1 MSRFK
6 IEAFVIR
13 TTRMAES
20 SRVVTLYS
28 REVGKVKAV
37 AKGVGRPK
45 SKMSG
50 SIELFNLIEGV
61 LYKKETAD
69 LGTLSSASVL
79 QDFKE
84 MVADSRKFG
93 FGSAWCEILDKTSH
107 AEEAQPKTF
116 ALTLDYLE
124 TLNESKPDICGLLFW
139 SGMIKLLEIE
149 GYAPRLDRCVS
160 CRMDKVSGK
169 LMVSLSRGGLVCTKC
184 AESGELIIA
193 LSEKV
198 LALLRRMESE
208 SLSEISQMTHDKKI
222 GKEAAEVIMAFATY
236 HLGLPRNLKS
246 FKFLESLGD

>member
-28 REVGKVKAV
+28 RQIGKVKAV

-50 SIELFNLIEGV
+50 SIGLFNLIEGV
-61 LYKKETAD
+61 LYKKETSD
-69 LGTLSSASVL
+69 LGTLSSAALL

-84 MVADSRKFG
+84 IVADSRKYG

-107 AEEAQPKTF
+107 AEESQPKTF

-124 TLNESKPDICGLLFW
+124 TLNESKPEVCGLLFW
-139 SGMIKLLEIE
+139 SGVIKLLEIE

-160 CRMDKVSGK
+160 CGLDKFSGR
-169 LMVSLSRGGLVCTKC
+169 LMVSLSRGGLICTKC
-184 AESGELIIA
+184 AESDEIIVD

-198 LALLRRMESE
+198 LALLRRMESG
-208 SLSEISQMTHDKKI
+208 SLSKISQMAHDKKI
-222 GKEAAEVIMAFATY
+222 GKAAAEVIMAFATY

>member
-1 MSRFK
+1 
-6 IEAFVIR
+6 
-13 TTRMAES
+13 MAES

-61 LYKKETAD
+61 LYKKETTD
-69 LGTLSSASVL
+69 LGTLSSASLL
-79 QDFKE
+79 QDFKKI
-84 MVADSRKFG
+84 VADSRKYG

-116 ALTLDYLE
+116 TLTLDYLE
-124 TLNESKPDICGLLFW
+124 TLNQSKPEACGLLFW
-139 SGMIKLLEIE
+139 SGVVKLLDIE

-160 CRMDKVSGK
+160 CRMDKVGGR
-169 LMVSLSRGGLVCTKC
+169 LMISLSRGGLVCAKC
-184 AESGELIIA
+184 ADADELIID
-193 LSEKV
+193 LSDKV

-208 SLSEISQMTHDKKI
+208 SLSKISQMSHDKKI
-222 GKEAAEVIMAFATY
+222 GKAAAEVIMAFATY

>member
-20 SRVVTLYS
+20 SRVVTLFS

-45 SKMSG
+45 SKMAG
-50 SIELFNLIEGV
+50 SIGLFNLIEGV

-116 ALTLDYLE
+116 TLTLDYLE
-124 TLNESKPDICGLLFW
+124 TLNVSKPDVSGLLFW
-139 SGMIKLLEIE
+139 SGVVKLLEIE
-149 GYAPRLDRCVS
+149 GYAPRLDNCVS
-160 CRMDKVSGK
+160 CRVDKIGGR
-169 LMVSLSRGGLVCTKC
+169 LMVSLGRGGLVCAKC
-184 AESGELIIA
+184 AESDELIID

-208 SLSEISQMTHDKKI
+208 SLSKISQMSHDKKT
-222 GKEAAEVIMAFATY
+222 GKEAAEVIMAFASY
-236 HLGLPRNLKS
+236 HLGLLRNLKS

>member
-45 SKMSG
+45 SKMAG

-61 LYKKETAD
+61 LYKKETSD

-93 FGSAWCEILDKTSH
+93 FGSAWCGILDKDH
-107 AEEAQPKTF
+107 RYGTF
-116 ALTLDYLE
+116 FRRSPYLYFRI
-124 TLNESKPDICGLLFW
+124 LKFDNVI
-139 SGMIKLLEIE
+139 IE
-149 GYAPRLDRCVS
+149 KYFRL
-160 CRMDKVSGK
+160 
-169 LMVSLSRGGLVCTKC
+169 
-184 AESGELIIA
+184 
-193 LSEKV
+193 
-198 LALLRRMESE
+198 
-208 SLSEISQMTHDKKI
+208 
-222 GKEAAEVIMAFATY
+222 
-236 HLGLPRNLKS
+236 
-246 FKFLESLGD
+246 

>member
-1 MSRFK
+1 MSRFN

-20 SRVVTLYS
+20 SRVVTLFS

-37 AKGVGRPK
+37 AKGIGRPK
-45 SKMSG
+45 SKMGG
-50 SIELFNLIEGV
+50 SIGLFNLIEGV
-61 LYKKETAD
+61 LYKKETSN
-69 LGTLSSASVL
+69 LGTLSSASLL

-84 MVADSRKFG
+84 IVADSRKFG

-107 AEEAQPKTF
+107 AEESQPKTF
-116 ALTLDYLE
+116 TLTLDYLG
-124 TLNESKPDICGLLFW
+124 TLNESIPEVCGLLFW
-139 SGMIKLLEIE
+139 SGVVKLLEIE

-160 CRMDKVSGK
+160 CRMDKVGGR
-169 LMVSLSRGGLVCTKC
+169 LMVSLGRGGLVCAKC
-184 AESGELIIA
+184 AESDELIID

-198 LALLRRMESE
+198 LALLRRMESQ
-208 SLSEISQMTHDKKI
+208 SLTEISQKSHDKKI

>member
-50 SIELFNLIEGV
+50 SIGLFNLIEGV
-61 LYKKETAD
+61 LYKKETSD
-69 LGTLSSASVL
+69 LGTLGSASVL

-84 MVADSRKFG
+84 IAADPRKFG
-93 FGSAWCEILDKTSH
+93 FASAWCEILDKTSH
-107 AEEAQPKTF
+107 AEESQPKTF
-116 ALTLDYLE
+116 TLTLDYLE
-124 TLNESKPDICGLLFW
+124 TLNQSNPEACGLLFW
-139 SGMIKLLEIE
+139 SGVVKLLEIE
-149 GYAPRLDRCVS
+149 GYAPRLDKCVS
-160 CRMDKVSGK
+160 CRMDKVSGR
-169 LMVSLSRGGLVCTKC
+169 LMVSLSRGGLVCAKC
-184 AESGELIIA
+184 ADADELIID
-193 LSEKV
+193 LSDNV

-208 SLSEISQMTHDKKI
+208 PLSKISQMSHDKRT
-222 GKEAAEVIMAFATY
+222 GKKAAEVIMAFATY

>member
-1 MSRFK
+1 
-6 IEAFVIR
+6 
-13 TTRMAES
+13 MAES

-45 SKMSG
+45 SKMAG
-50 SIELFNLIEGV
+50 SIGLFNLIEGV
-61 LYKKETAD
+61 LYKKETTD

-84 MVADSRKFG
+84 IVADSRKYG

-107 AEEAQPKTF
+107 AEESQPKTF
-116 ALTLDYLE
+116 TLTLDYLE
-124 TLNESKPDICGLLFW
+124 TLNVSKPGACGLLFW
-139 SGMIKLLEIE
+139 SGVVKLLEIE

-160 CRMDKVSGK
+160 CGMDKVGGK
-169 LMVSLSRGGLVCTKC
+169 LMVSLGRGGLVCAKC
-184 AESGELIIA
+184 AESDEFIVD

-198 LALLRRMESE
+198 IALLRRMESE
-208 SLSEISQMTHDKKI
+208 SLSGISQMSHDKKI
-222 GKEAAEVIMAFATY
+222 GKAAAEVIMAFATY